1 MMTEMNKL
9 EFAGYIDHSLLKPDL
24 TEEQI
29 VAGCEFAREIQCAS
43 VCVNP
48 VSIALSRDVLYG
60 SKVAV
65 GTVIGFPSGAH
76 TTYSK
81 VRETEDAYRLGAS
94 ELDMV
99 IDVGALKSGKYGKVK
114 KDIESVVNA
123 APGIVKVI
131 LETCFLTDD
140 EKIIGSKL
148 AEEAGAHYVKTSTGF
163 AKGGATIEDIILIRR
178 SVSERMKIKAAGGIA
193 DLDFSL
199 KLIEAGCDRI
209 GISRTAE
216 IIKGFQ

>member
-1 MMTEMNKL
+1 MNKL
-9 EFAGYIDHSLLKPDL
+9 EFARYVDHSLLKPNL
-24 TEEQI
+24 TQEQI
-29 VAGCEFAREIQCAS
+29 ISGCKLAMELRCAS

-48 VSIALSRDVLYG
+48 VSIALSRDVLRG
-60 SKVAV
+60 SGVAV

-76 TTYSK
+76 TAYIK
-81 VRETEDAYRLGAS
+81 ALEAEEAYRLGAA

-99 IDVGALKSGKYGKVK
+99 INVGALKSGRHAEVL
-114 KDIESVVNA
+114 KDIEAVVNA
-123 APGIVKVI
+123 TPGIVKVI

-140 EKIIGSKL
+140 EKALGSKL

-163 AKGGATIEDIILIRR
+163 AAGGATIKDILLIKK
-178 SVSERMKIKAAGGIA
+178 SVSGGIKIKAAGGIA

-216 IIKGFQ
+216 IIKGLD